1 MFLPP
6 FPFPD
11 PLFCPPA
18 LALQA
23 YPSGL
28 PDEQLKLLG
37 SLSRLY
43 TPEEISRW
51 WVTSSDT
58 LSALLNPMYG
68 KWGDAQVNPWQQRAT
83 GLVIPNRDR
92 SVPKLISGRR
102 RHPWAAWRV
111 CSTVIS
117 TWSIFLPMQPCELF
131 PRSSS

>member
-1 MFLPP
+1 MCLFLPP

-11 PLFCPPA
+11 TLFCPPA
-18 LALQA
+18 LAVQA

-68 KWGDAQVNPWQQRAT
+68 KWGDAQVNPWQQRGTGAGDSEPGRLGAQAQLGAEVSPVGSMEGLQHSDFYPEHLPSRAT
-83 GLVIPNRDR
+83 
-92 SVPKLISGRR
+92 
-102 RHPWAAWRV
+102 
-111 CSTVIS
+111 
-117 TWSIFLPMQPCELF
+117 M
-131 PRSSS
+131 